1 MPSVFASVLRNR
13 PLVLARLG
21 LLLVLPW
28 AWVAFVFPLPSW
40 ALALCAALSALS
52 FALGVSFFVT
62 PTFARRRSDDPKLS
76 VDQVVRL
83 RAGDRREPALDIRTI
98 TGELSQFQTQLNKWG
113 GTSKTSSS
121 KTAHAKEGMGEV
133 ISQTEQAVLAL
144 TMSFRG
150 ITHKTRQQMET
161 AMSLLRRNASELTV
175 SEGAWLSLPDY
186 IRAYETQLQEVI
198 DSMIKFS
205 TASDEMLTHQGK
217 IREQSVII
225 DELLDELRSM
235 AIRIGRLALDS
246 SVAAGESGRNREML
260 VKLTDSIRETS
271 DQARDMTR
279 SVRESLEKIRDELV
293 ATYKIIN
300 KAADIAKES
309 ARRAK
314 ADVSQLNVT
323 MIEKTKEV
331 EVSLARINSL
341 GQEIQQ
347 DVNSAIVAMQFQ
359 DITQQKL
366 EYMRGNV
373 LTDVMQNLDVLST
386 ETQEMTK
393 KDLFRAI
400 RTEAE
405 RGSAAP
411 ATEAVVEKAAAAT
424 APAGSATVEKVT
436 LF

>member
-1 MPSVFASVLRNR
+1 
-13 PLVLARLG
+13 
-21 LLLVLPW
+21 LLILLPW
-28 AWVAFVFPLPSW
+28 AWVPVVAPLPSW
-40 ALALCAALSALS
+40 VLGACVTAFLLAFL
-52 FALGVSFFVT
+52 LGVRWYVT
-62 PTFARRRSDDPKLS
+62 PTFSRRRSDDRRLS
-76 VDQVVRL
+76 VDEVVKL
-83 RAGDRREPALDIRTI
+83 RAAGNPAKPAFDIRSI

-113 GTSKTSSS
+113 GASKTSSS
-121 KTAHAKEGMGEV
+121 KTADAKQGMGEV

-150 ITHKTRQQMET
+150 ITSKTRQQMET
-161 AMSLLRRNASELTV
+161 AMSLLKRSASELSV

-186 IRAYETQLQEVI
+186 IRAYETQLHEVI

-205 TASDEMLTHQGK
+205 TASDDMLAHQGK

-225 DELLDELRSM
+225 DELLDEMRSM

-246 SVAAGESGRNREML
+246 SVAAGETGRNREML

-300 KAADIAKES
+300 TAGGIAKES

-341 GQEIQQ
+341 GQDIQQ
-347 DVNSAIVAMQFQ
+347 DVNNAIVAMQFQ

-366 EYMRGNV
+366 EYMRGDI
-373 LTDVMQNLDVLST
+373 LTDVMQNLDLLSS
-386 ETQEMTK
+386 ETQEMMK

-400 RTEAE
+400 RSEAE
-405 RGSAAP
+405 RAAP
-411 ATEAVVEKAAAAT
+411 DAPVALPEGQEPVAAAA
-424 APAGSATVEKVT
+424 AASESKAVEKVT